1 MQNFDLHMHT
11 TYCDGKD
18 SAEAMVR
25 SAIENGLAFAGI
37 SGHSFTP
44 HDTTYCMSREGTQKY
59 IEEIRA
65 LREKYAGSIRLLLGI
80 ELDRYADTDLN
91 PYDYRIGS
99 VHYLFSEEGKIKR
112 EAILARY
119 AGVKDRSA
127 ADAEM
132 EALVKFKDWY
142 PVDDYAEDLC
152 RFAFG
157 EEDACPGQDSSH
169 PEKDPAWRKSRMLE
183 IAEMYFDTAGGI
195 VEATDCD
202 IIGHFDLIT
211 KFTEG
216 WGLGPGGNVVS
227 RTRCGAAEFVSDLF
241 DTSDE
246 RYIAAWKKAV
256 DRIFDDCAERYSKGY
271 RNRLEK
277 LEILEAGDK
286 PVFEINT
293 GAISK
298 GYRTYPYPSPDQI
311 AYIKSKGGVLI
322 LSSDS
327 HAAGTICS
335 GFGEFADLA
344 ASQNGY

>member
-1 MQNFDLHMHT
+1 MQDFNLHMHT

-18 SAEAMVR
+18 SAEAMTLA
-25 SAIENGLAFAGI
+25 AIEEGLAVAGF

-44 HDTTYCMSREGTQKY
+44 HDQSYCMSREGTQRY
-59 IEEIRA
+59 IEEIGA

-80 ELDRYADTDLN
+80 ELDRYADTDLT

-99 VHYLFSEEGKIKR
+99 VHYVFSEDGKRKR
-112 EAILARY
+112 DEILARH
-119 AGVKDRSA
+119 AGDADRAA

-132 EALVKFKDWY
+132 EALIKFEDWC

-152 RFAFG
+152 RFALG
-157 EEDACPGQDSSH
+157 GDGSCDDPVQRREKMLDA
-169 PEKDPAWRKSRMLE
+169 
-183 IAEMYFDTAGGI
+183 AELYFDTAGG
-195 VEATDCD
+195 VVDATDCD

-211 KFTEG
+211 KFAEG
-216 WGLGPGGNVVS
+216 WGFGPAGNVIS
-227 RTRCGAAEFVSDLF
+227 RSRCGAAEFVSDIF

-246 RYIAAWKKAV
+246 RYIAAWKKAI
-256 DRIFDDCAERYSKGY
+256 DRIFDDCAERYKKGY

-277 LEILEAGDK
+277 SGILEAGDK

-298 GYRTYPYPSPDQI
+298 GYRTQPYPSAGQI
-311 AYIKSKGGVLI
+311 AYIKSRGGVLI

-327 HAAGTICS
+327 HAAGTVCY
-335 GFGEFADLA
+335 GFEEFENLK
-344 ASQNGY
+344 